1 MFLSNNI
8 NIGTALMTEYKIALV
23 GFGGVNRGFAQLV
36 ADCNAEWKEALG
48 FTIKIVGVTDL
59 FLGSIV
65 AKDGLDAKQL
75 VALPVEKGAFAQL
88 PGGNAEAFNESVI
101 KHYGADIFA
110 YATFNN

>member
-1 MFLSNNI
+1 
-8 NIGTALMTEYKIALV
+8 
-23 GFGGVNRGFAQLV
+23 R
-36 ADCNAEWKEALG
+36 NAEWKEALG

-88 PGGNAEAFNESVI
+88 PGGNAEAFNETVI
-101 KHYGADIFA
+101 KHSGADIIA
-110 YATFNN
+110 EATFTNPVDG